1 MTKDQ
6 WVSENY
12 ENIHK
17 WLKKVT
23 RGKLPHIFDDFVHEI
38 IIIFLEHDK
47 AQELVDRNEAR
58 WFIVRIALNQWRST
72 TSPWA
77 KQEFSH
83 TWEVLFDSFELEED
97 QYNVEDDALMELM
110 VGILDEMHLGEIE
123 EYYMSM
129 VVMVYH
135 ELNGNFSEMSRRL
148 GIPRTSLSK
157 VYKEAI
163 RTIHSRLQQKIQ
175 DLENGI
181 IKITYDAAMVTERW
195 NELSSCAKRK
205 ANTVHARAVQRGFFR
220 DL

>member
-12 ENIHK
+12 ENIKK
-17 WLKKVT
+17 WLKNIT

-38 IIIFLEHDK
+38 IIIFLEHPK
-47 AQELVDRNEAR
+47 AQEIVDRGEAR
-58 WFIVRIALNQWRST
+58 WFMARIALNQWRST

-83 TWEVLFDSFELEED
+83 TWEVLFDSFEMEADEYSL
-97 QYNVEDDALMELM
+97 EDDALIELM
-110 VGILDEMHLGEIE
+110 VGILDDMHLGDIE
-123 EYYMSM
+123 DYYMSM
-129 VVMVYH
+129 VVMVYQ

-148 GIPRTSLSK
+148 DIPRTSLSK

-163 RTIHSRLQQKIQ
+163 RTIETRLQQKIH

-181 IKITYDAAMVTERW
+181 ITISHDAALVSERW
-195 NELSSCAKRK
+195 NELSSIAKRK
-205 ANTVHARAVQRGFFR
+205 AGQVHARAVKRGFFR
-220 DL
+220 NL

>member
-1 MTKDQ
+1 MTPNE
-6 WVSENY
+6 WVSNNY

-17 WLKKVT
+17 WLKTTT
-23 RGKLPHIFDDFVHEI
+23 RGKMKAIYDDFVHEI
-38 IIIFLEHDK
+38 ILIFLEHPK
-47 AQELVDRNEAR
+47 AQELVDRDEAR
-58 WFIVRIALNQWRST
+58 WFIVRVALNQWRST

-77 KQEFSH
+77 KREFSH
-83 TWEVLFDSFELEED
+83 TWEVLFDDFEMEED
-97 QYNVEDDALMELM
+97 EYNVEDDALIELM

-129 VVMVYH
+129 VVMVYQ

-148 GIPRTSLSK
+148 DIPRTSLSK

-163 RTIHSRLQQKIQ
+163 RTIEQRLQQKIK

-181 IKITYDAAMVTERW
+181 ITISHDAALVSERW
-195 NELSSCAKRK
+195 SELSSTAKRK
-205 ANTVHARAVQRGFFR
+205 AGQVHARAVQRGFFR